1 MLRTHRRAL
10 AMAVAVPAALLMAAG
25 GAQVASA
32 STPDVAGA
40 VSAVSAV
47 SKAPA
52 AETYYTMRLSPPSVM
67 LRPGSTARIII
78 SFNATRGLYGTPVDL
93 SVSGLPSGVTASFSP
108 STTVI
113 GGFSVLTVTAAPS
126 STAGAFAATVSALT
140 ESSDPIGTTA
150 TLGVTIGQS

>member
-1 MLRTHRRAL
+1 
-10 AMAVAVPAALLMAAG
+10 MAAAVPAALLMAAG
-25 GAQVASA
+25 GAQVAFA
-32 STPDVAGA
+32 SPPGAAVAA
-40 VSAVSAV
+40 T

-52 AETYYTMRLSPPSVM
+52 AETYYTLRLSPPSVT

-78 SFNATRGLYGTPVDL
+78 SFNARSGLYGTPVDL
-93 SVSGLPSGVTASFSP
+93 GVSGLPNGVSASFSP

-113 GGFSVLTVTAAPS
+113 GGFSILTVTAAPS

>member
-32 STPDVAGA
+32 STPDVAGSASA

-67 LRPGSTARIII
+67 LRAGSR
-78 SFNATRGLYGTPVDL
+78 
-93 SVSGLPSGVTASFSP
+93 
-108 STTVI
+108 
-113 GGFSVLTVTAAPS
+113 
-126 STAGAFAATVSALT
+126 
-140 ESSDPIGTTA
+140 
-150 TLGVTIGQS
+150 

>member
-1 MLRTHRRAL
+1 MHRTHRRAL
-10 AMAVAVPAALLMAAG
+10 VMAAAVPAALLMAAG
-25 GAQVASA
+25 GAQVAFA
-32 STPDVAGA
+32 SPPGVAVAGA
-40 VSAVSAV
+40 T

-52 AETYYTMRLSPPSVM
+52 AETYYTMRLSPPSVT

-78 SFNATRGLYGTPVDL
+78 SFNARSGLYGTPVDL
-93 SVSGLPSGVTASFSP
+93 GVSGLPNGVSASFSP

>member
-10 AMAVAVPAALLMAAG
+10 VMAAAIPAALLMTAG
-25 GAQVASA
+25 GAQVAFA
-32 STPDVAGA
+32 SPPGVAVAGA
-40 VSAVSAV
+40 T

-93 SVSGLPSGVTASFSP
+93 SVNGLPGGVTASFSP

>member
-10 AMAVAVPAALLMAAG
+10 VIAAAVPAALLMAAG
-25 GAQVASA
+25 GAQVAFA
-32 STPDVAGA
+32 SPPSVAVA
-40 VSAVSAV
+40 AT

-52 AETYYTMRLSPPSVM
+52 AETYYTMRLSPPSVT

-78 SFNATRGLYGTPVDL
+78 SFNARSGLYGTPVDL
-93 SVSGLPSGVTASFSP
+93 GVSGLPNGVSASFSP

>member
-25 GAQVASA
+25 GAQVAFA
-32 STPDVAGA
+32 STPDVA
-40 VSAVSAV
+40 SAASAV

-52 AETYYTMRLSPPSVM
+52 AETYYTMRLSPSSVM
-67 LRPGSTARIII
+67 LRPGGTARILI